1 MATTAAP
8 SRSTAASLRLSGLR
22 KSYGRVPAVR
32 GVSLDVAPG
41 TMTSLIGP
49 SGCGKTT
56 TLRMIAGLEQAD
68 EGLIQ
73 AGDRVLTDGRR
84 AVPPERRDMGMVFQT
99 YALWPHMT
107 VADNV
112 AYGLK
117 RRGFARARIG
127 AKVESVLATVGM
139 GALGGRYPGQL
150 SGGQQQRVALA
161 RSIATEPSIL
171 LFDEPL
177 SNLDAVLREQ
187 MRFEIRSLQ
196 QRIGITAVY
205 VTHSQDEALV
215 LSDQIAVMQDGV
227 IVQVGAPLDIYNVPR
242 TEFVATFIGLA
253 NILDID
259 GTAREAGGL
268 RGRLA
273 NGQTVLAATG
283 SVEALS
289 RPERA
294 RCRLSVRP
302 VDMRL
307 ASPGRAQDP
316 GANDVNQLSGR
327 VATMTFTGGLVDY
340 FVILDGAPE
349 IRVRIQGTPPSV
361 AEPGQRVQV
370 EFAADRVVVLDD

>member
-1 MATTAAP
+1 MERESGTRAAQ
-8 SRSTAASLRLSGLR
+8 AVDLRLQGLR

-32 GVSLDVAPG
+32 DVSLDVPAG

-56 TLRMIAGLEQAD
+56 TLRMIAGLERAD
-68 EGLIQ
+68 EGTIR
-73 AGDRVLTDGRR
+73 AGERLLTDGGE
-84 AVPPERRDMGMVFQT
+84 ATPPERRDMGMVFQS

-117 RRGFARARIG
+117 RRGVPGSRISG
-127 AKVESVLATVGM
+127 KVAGVLALVGM
-139 GALGGRYPGQL
+139 GAFGDRYPGQL

-196 QRIGITAVY
+196 QRIGITGVY

-215 LSDQIAVMQDGV
+215 LSDQIAVMRDGV
-227 IVQVGAPLDIYNVPR
+227 IEQRGAPLDIYNVPR

-253 NILDID
+253 NILSIEDVRHD
-259 GTAREAGGL
+259 AHEL
-268 RGRLA
+268 RGRVA
-273 NGQTVLAATG
+273 GQ
-283 SVEALS
+283 ALTAS
-289 RPERA
+289 AGTQDAMRTPA
-294 RCRLSVRP
+294 SNAKVCIRP
-302 VDMRL
+302 VDIRL
-307 ASPGRAQDP
+307 APAAQASDSPSA
-316 GANDVNQLSGR
+316 AVNRLAGTVTS
-327 VATMTFTGGLVDY
+327 VTFTGGLVDY
-340 FVILDGAPE
+340 FVALDGPGDIAV
-349 IRVRIQGTPPSV
+349 RVQGTPPI
-361 AEPGQRVQV
+361 
-370 EFAADRVVVLDD
+370 AAKQGDRVIAECAAERTVVLEG